1 MNQNQ
6 NETQTPPRF
15 RCSTSDCKATV
26 GSSKRREIGF
36 GFIMG
41 PGRACVIDGQTWVA
55 DEEFCPECVARKQA
69 DEVVRRIQSRYKSS
83 NIPRQYWGMMLEEP
97 AFPESG
103 EDSDQFYAR
112 VKAKAREGLSV
123 YGLAPENDAAYQTM
137 LAWRTRG
144 TNKSP
149 EWVMVRGNVGTGK
162 TALLCAKVGDMKP
175 SMAVSA
181 TVWFE
186 NEADLLAKLKAEMG
200 ANREPGTLSYAE
212 RIKKHRVLI
221 IDDLGSAGNFTE
233 YGQAVMTEL
242 ICHYYNTGE
251 NQTLWFTTNL
261 TMEEI
266 TTRYG
271 HRVADRL
278 AERLGKT
285 GLIDLVGK
293 SWRQQ

>member
-1 MNQNQ
+1 MDQ

-15 RCSTSDCKATV
+15 KCSTEDCKATV
-26 GSSKRREIGF
+26 SSSKRREIGF
-36 GFIMG
+36 GYIVG
-41 PGRACVIDGQTWVA
+41 PGRACVIDGQTWMA
-55 DEEFCPECVARKQA
+55 DEEFCPECVARKKA
-69 DEVVRRIQSRYKSS
+69 DEAVRRIQSRYKSS

-97 AFPESG
+97 SFPESG
-103 EDSDQFYAR
+103 EGPDEFYAR
-112 VKAKAREGLSV
+112 MKIKAREGLSV
-123 YGLAPENDAAYQTM
+123 YGVAPDNEEAYKTM
-137 LAWRTRG
+137 LSWRTRCA
-144 TNKSP
+144 NKSP

-162 TALLCAKVGDMKP
+162 TALLCAKIGDMKP
-175 SMAVSA
+175 SMPVAA

-200 ANREPGTLSYAE
+200 AYREPGVVPYSE
-212 RIKKHRVLI
+212 RIKKHRLLV
-221 IDDLGSAGNFTE
+221 IDDLGCAGNFTE

-242 ICHYYNTGE
+242 ICHYYNSGE

-261 TMEEI
+261 TMDEI

-278 AERLGKT
+278 TERLGKT